1 MRYVNHEKVLNV
13 DLEGK
18 PGADNPGGGIPSKV
32 WNIKRAFPKI
42 EVSHELGGV
51 INLID
56 PIWINMFN
64 SANSLKEKLEQIK
77 DSGAVNILWQE
88 ELAMFRLTIVAEDG
102 KGTVK
107 GDYRFDY
114 YNEIDYIF
122 NCNQY
127 LNNMMK
133 SYIGLSMN
141 ILYTPIDSQFFM
153 PAPVKKKQ
161 ILAMGRICYQKNI
174 RGIIDMFK
182 ALPNSID
189 KVYVGNV
196 HLWGKTDEMYD
207 TDEDDSTDWRPLPED
222 LENEHN
228 IKLQNE
234 LKDVCDWH
242 PSLNKHQ
249 VADMLS
255 ESWGYINMSRYDT
268 GCLSFLESA
277 MSGCHCFCWG
287 NHPMFDEYGFVNR
300 FSGIEDGSELIVK
313 TLEMKPNANM
323 SIRNLMMVKHSY
335 ESVNESLRRLVGGI
349 LL

>member
-1 MRYVNHEKVLNV
+1 MRYVNHEKVLDV
-13 DLEGK
+13 DLDGK
-18 PGADNPGGGIPSKV
+18 PGKDNPGGGIPSKV
-32 WNIKRAFPKI
+32 WNIKRAFPKM
-42 EVSHELGGV
+42 EVSDELGGAV
-51 INLID
+51 NLID

-64 SANSLKEKLEQIK
+64 TAESLNEKFEQIK

-88 ELAMFRLTIVAEDG
+88 ELGMFRLTIAVLDS
-102 KGTVK
+102 KGNRK

-133 SYIGLSMN
+133 AYIGQPMS
-141 ILYTPIDSQFFM
+141 ILYTPIDSEFFM

-161 ILAMGRICYQKNI
+161 ILAMGRVSYEKNI

-182 ALPNSID
+182 ALPDSID
-189 KVYVGNV
+189 KIYVGNV
-196 HLWGKTDEMYD
+196 HLWGKTEEMYE
-207 TDEDDSTDWRPLPED
+207 TDWDDKTDWRPLPED

-234 LKDVCDWH
+234 LKEVCEWH
-242 PSLNKHQ
+242 PSLDKHQ
-249 VADMLS
+249 VADILS

-277 MSGCHCFCWG
+277 MSGCHCFCWKS
-287 NHPMFDEYGFVNR
+287 HPMFDEYDFVNR
-300 FSGIEDGSELIVK
+300 FSGIADGSELIMK
-313 TLEMKPNANM
+313 TLEIKPDPNV
-323 SIRNLMMVKHSY
+323 SIRNMIMAKHSY
-335 ESVNESLRRLVGGI
+335 ESVNESLRRLVGSI
-349 LL
+349 LI